1 MFTGDTLELK
11 AACSDG
17 YESQIEWYSKNP
29 EIADVDE
36 NGIVTAYS
44 MGAAEITAKT
54 DDYHEAVC
62 RISVEDGNLRPYYQT
77 IRENWKNRLTG
88 NNIEDPSDEVYAA
101 MMEDLTETAAKY
113 WETMKK
119 GGSDR
124 RILWDDI
131 DFTYQKQDTTA
142 NVGIREHVQRYN
154 ECKKR
159 SVRELVA
166 LVYRN
171 AAELMQ
177 YRDPDVRR
185 SAPGINRTGSPD
197 TGEL

>member
-88 NNIEDPSDEVYAA
+88 NNIEDPSDES
-101 MMEDLTETAAKY
+101 T
-113 WETMKK
+113 
-119 GGSDR
+119 R
-124 RILWDDI
+124 
-131 DFTYQKQDTTA
+131 
-142 NVGIREHVQRYN
+142 
-154 ECKKR
+154 
-159 SVRELVA
+159 
-166 LVYRN
+166 
-171 AAELMQ
+171 
-177 YRDPDVRR
+177 P
-185 SAPGINRTGSPD
+185 
-197 TGEL
+197 

>member
-1 MFTGDTLELK
+1 MAGEVCLDDVQILPTYALRLSKTEASMFTGDTLELK

-44 MGAAEITAKT
+44 MGVAEIAAKT

-88 NNIEDPSDEVYAA
+88 NNIEDPSDEVYTA

-113 WETMKK
+113 WETMEK

-142 NVGIREHVQRYN
+142 NVTEG
-154 ECKKR
+154 
-159 SVRELVA
+159 LGTGF
-166 LVYRN
+166 
-171 AAELMQ
+171 
-177 YRDPDVRR
+177 
-185 SAPGINRTGSPD
+185 PG
-197 TGEL
+197 